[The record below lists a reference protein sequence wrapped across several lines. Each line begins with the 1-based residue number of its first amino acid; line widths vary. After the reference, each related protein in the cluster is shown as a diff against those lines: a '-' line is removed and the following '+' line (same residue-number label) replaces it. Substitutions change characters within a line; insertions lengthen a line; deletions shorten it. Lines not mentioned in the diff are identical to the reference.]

1 MRHVSHSSVIVL
13 TNLKRFVMHVVLLN
27 WHSANGWTSVG
38 GGMEGVQEG
47 SDSGDETHKHSVL
60 CEYCSDCLIEATKGL
75 NQHLC
80 AL

>member
-1 MRHVSHSSVIVL
+1 
-13 TNLKRFVMHVVLLN
+13 
-27 WHSANGWTSVG
+27 
-38 GGMEGVQEG
+38 MEGVQEG